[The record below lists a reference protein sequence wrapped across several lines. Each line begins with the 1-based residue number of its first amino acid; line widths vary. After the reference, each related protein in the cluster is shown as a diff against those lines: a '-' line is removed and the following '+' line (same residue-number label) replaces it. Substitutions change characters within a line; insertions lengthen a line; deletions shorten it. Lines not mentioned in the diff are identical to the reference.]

1 MNKDQE
7 LRDLFTAERNRD
19 QIDFPAPDVDDIMS
33 NSKTISFKW
42 YHAAAA
48 VLVLG
53 GLIGILRQSDSISG
67 QDTVSEEI
75 TLNLDLTQTETT
87 DQLMEE
93 NASLFSWEAST
104 DVLIQEFDE

>member
-19 QIDFPAPDVDDIMS
+19 KVDFPAPAVDDIMS
-33 NSKTISFKW
+33 NSNTSSFKW

-53 GLIGILRQSDSISG
+53 GLIGLLRKSDPISSE
-67 QDTVSEEI
+67 DTVSEEI
-75 TLNLDLTQTETT
+75 TLNLDLTETETT
-87 DQLMEE
+87 DQLMVE
-93 NASLFSWEAST
+93 NTSLFSWEAST

>member
-1 MNKDQE
+1 MNEDQE

-19 QIDFPAPDVDDIMS
+19 KVDFPAPNVDDIMS

-53 GLIGILRQSDSISG
+53 GLIGLLQNSDPLPSK
-67 QDTVSEEI
+67 DTVNEEF
-75 TLNLDLTQTETT
+75 TLNLDLTETETT
-87 DQLMEE
+87 DPLMAEST
-93 NASLFSWEAST
+93 SLFSWEAAT

>member
-1 MNKDQE
+1 MNKYQE

>member
-7 LRDLFTAERNRD
+7 LRDLFIAERNRD
-19 QIDFPAPDVDDIMS
+19 KVDFPAPDVDDIMS
-33 NSKTISFKW
+33 NSQTSSFKW

-48 VLVLG
+48 VLLLG
-53 GLIGILRQSDSISG
+53 GLIGILRQTDPISD

-75 TLNLDLTQTETT
+75 TLNLNLTETETT

-93 NASLFSWEAST
+93 TTSLFSWEAST